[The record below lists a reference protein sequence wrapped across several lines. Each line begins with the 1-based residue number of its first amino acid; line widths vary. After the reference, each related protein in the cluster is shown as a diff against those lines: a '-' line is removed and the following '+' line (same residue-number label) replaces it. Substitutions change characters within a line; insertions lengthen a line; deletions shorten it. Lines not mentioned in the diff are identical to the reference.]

1 MQLEGQFKVTAQP
14 DEVYAFLTDPR
25 KVSSHLPDVTKVDIR
40 DNDHFTVTASVG
52 VSHIRGTMI
61 VKLTIR
67 DRQPPVST
75 TIVGSGSGLASDVD
89 LVTSFRLEPAG
100 AAETVVHWRGDVR
113 ISGKLA
119 AFGPQGLLERL
130 ARRNIDGF
138 IEGVRRGIEAQ
149 TAGRDT

>member
-1 MQLEGQFKVTAQP
+1 MRLDGQFKVRAQP

-25 KVSSHLPDVTKVDIR
+25 KLGGHLPDVTKVDIQ
-40 DNDHFTVTASVG
+40 DDDHFTVTASVG

-75 TIVGSGSGLASDVD
+75 TIVGSGSGLASVVD
-89 LVTSFRLEPAG
+89 LVTRFRLEPAG
-100 AAETVVHWRGDVR
+100 AVETLVHWHGDVT

-130 ARRNIDGF
+130 ARRNIDSF
-138 IEGVRRGIEAQ
+138 IEGVRRGLEAQ
-149 TAGRDT
+149 AAGRDS